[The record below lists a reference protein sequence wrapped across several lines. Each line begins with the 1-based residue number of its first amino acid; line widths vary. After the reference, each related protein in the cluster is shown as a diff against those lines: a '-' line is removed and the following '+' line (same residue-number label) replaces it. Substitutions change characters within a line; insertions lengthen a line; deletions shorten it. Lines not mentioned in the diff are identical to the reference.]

1 MRLEKEN
8 GNTKWFKNDE
18 LKIKLVNRGT
28 ESDVF
33 VTLKRY
39 NLCFKLMMFDFVN
52 HVKDDLLLDVSVRK
66 TFNGQ
71 RAFVIPSDYALELV
85 NYIPAFVNEWNIKI
99 SPTTVSQADA
109 ITEEV
114 WYDAPCSR

>member
-1 MRLEKEN
+1 MHLEKEN

-52 HVKDDLLLDVSVRK
+52 HVKDDLLLDVSKSLCDSFRLRFGVGK
-66 TFNGQ
+66 LYTGFC
-71 RAFVIPSDYALELV
+71 
-85 NYIPAFVNEWNIKI
+85 K
-99 SPTTVSQADA
+99 
-109 ITEEV
+109 
-114 WYDAPCSR
+114 

>member
-1 MRLEKEN
+1 MHLEKEN